1 MSADP
6 SSPPPLLAGLG
17 AIAERYD
24 GYLVDLWGVMHNGVA
39 PYPAAVDCLAR
50 LKRQGKHVL
59 LLSNAPRRAEDA
71 KRRSAGIGIDPALYD
86 DLICS
91 GEETWRDLKAFD
103 DPFYAGLGRRCLPIM
118 ARKDASLL
126 DGLDLAI
133 AADPEAADFLLAV
146 GVEGPQDR
154 VGHFRPLLEAARA
167 RDLPMVCANPDLE
180 VVRGGVREICAGAI
194 AEAYEAMGGR
204 VRYHGKPHAG
214 IYRRCFD
221 RLAPIRHTRV
231 LAVGD
236 SLRTDI
242 AGSGAAGIDSIL
254 VLGGLHEEE
263 LGGEAAMREAAAD
276 PQRMAALFEP
286 WPHRPTYL
294 MTRFGW

>member
-1 MSADP
+1 MPAA
-6 SSPPPLLAGLG
+6 SPPLPPLLAGLA

-39 PYPAAVDCLAR
+39 PYPAALACLAQ
-50 LKRQGKHVL
+50 LERQGKHVL
-59 LLSNAPRRAEDA
+59 LLSNAPRRADA
-71 KRRSAGIGIDPALYD
+71 VKRGVTGIGIDPALYD
-86 DLICS
+86 DLVCS
-91 GEETWRDLKAFD
+91 GEEIWRDLKAFD

-126 DGLDLAI
+126 DGLGLTI
-133 AADPEAADFLLAV
+133 AAEPGSADFLLAV
-146 GVEGPQDR
+146 GVEGPEVRLDQ
-154 VGHFRPLLEAARA
+154 FKPLLDAARA
-167 RDLPMVCANPDLE
+167 RGLPMVCANPDLE

-194 AEAYEAMGGR
+194 AQAYEAMGGR

-221 RLAPIRHTRV
+221 RLAPIRRSRV

-242 AGSGAAGIDSIL
+242 AGAGAAGIDSIL

-263 LGGEAAMREAAAD
+263 LGGEDAVREAAAD
-276 PQRMAALFEP
+276 PARMAELLRP
-286 WPHRPTYL
+286 WPQRPTYL
-294 MTRFGW
+294 MARLGW